1 MGAEAMVK
9 GLVTAIQANFCQVSL
24 EIPGPGG
31 LDQLLCTRRSRL
43 GQAGARIHVGDRVAL
58 EGIDWPAGRAAVGDL
73 LPRTSLLGRPPVA
86 NCDRIVV
93 VIAMADP
100 APDPEQLSRFLIT
113 AEHSGQP
120 VQVVFS
126 KVDLVPVVQLESWC
140 QRLRSWGYDPIA
152 VSAASGEGMA
162 SLKQRLARP
171 GISVLC
177 GPSGV
182 GKSSLLNALV
192 PALALRVGT
201 VSGRLRRGRH
211 TTRHVELFPLAS
223 GALIADTPG
232 FNRPE
237 LPRDPAVLPALFPEI
252 VEALRQ
258 GGPCRFSNCQHRGD
272 PGCQV
277 GTAWD
282 RYAYYAEGLEELL
295 HASPAAVETR
305 FQRQPS
311 GPSRRR
317 QRQEAPDLG

>member
-1 MGAEAMVK
+1 
-9 GLVTAIQANFCQVSL
+9 
-24 EIPGPGG
+24 
-31 LDQLLCTRRSRL
+31 
-43 GQAGARIHVGDRVAL
+43 
-58 EGIDWPAGRAAVGDL
+58 
-73 LPRTSLLGRPPVA
+73 
-86 NCDRIVV
+86 
-93 VIAMADP
+93 
-100 APDPEQLSRFLIT
+100 
-113 AEHSGQP
+113 
-120 VQVVFS
+120 
-126 KVDLVPVVQLESWC
+126 
-140 QRLRSWGYDPIA
+140 
-152 VSAASGEGMA
+152 
-162 SLKQRLARP
+162 
-171 GISVLC
+171 
-177 GPSGV
+177 V

-232 FNRPE
+232 FNRPD

-252 VEALRQ
+252 VEALRR

-295 HASPAAVETR
+295 QASPAAVESR

-317 QRQEAPDLG
+317 QRQQAPDLG